1 VVAANTAGDYFRRKY
16 DPSGVANWTNFY
28 LKGDDMN
35 AGWNGTAV
43 TNKAANGGVAP
54 ANSTGLMTAW
64 CITCHTRYNGWAQNG
79 TASLKAQTPIDST
92 YMFKHGTT
100 SIGCE
105 MCHVSH
111 GSNAAMTA
119 QFTSAAKFPDGT
131 TAEDSA
137 LLKVNNRG
145 TCNLCHEPTGT
156 LNPGVPTGTQPTNIT
171 TPAVP

>member
-1 VVAANTAGDYFRRKY
+1 
-16 DPSGVANWTNFY
+16 
-28 LKGDDMN
+28 
-35 AGWNGTAV
+35 
-43 TNKAANGGVAP
+43 
-54 ANSTGLMTAW
+54 
-64 CITCHTRYNGWAQNG
+64 
-79 TASLKAQTPIDST
+79 
-92 YMFKHGTT
+92 MFKHGTT